1 MQFTE
6 LNAEL
11 RDKTGTGPARK
22 IRREGSVPAIL
33 YGCGLKNANL
43 KVNEREIDKILRT
56 KLGKNTLIRLS
67 VKGGDEQKVLIKDYQ
82 GDVLTRRVTHVD
94 FMVVRE
100 DQKVLVFVPLKIE
113 GKAAGITQGGLLEV
127 ITREVELM
135 CQVGRIPENIVVDVS
150 GLNVGQNIHL
160 ADLKLPEG
168 VVRAEKYNPTIA
180 AVYVPKQEEVA
191 VAAAPEAAAAVPA
204 TAQKAEGAAAGAAP
218 GATPA
223 AGAAAPAK
231 DAKAAAKPD
240 AKKK

>member
-11 RDKTGTGPARK
+11 RDKTGTGPARQA
-22 IRREGSVPAIL
+22 RREGFLPAIL
-33 YGCGLKNANL
+33 YGRGLKNVNL

-100 DQKVLVFVPLKIE
+100 DQKVLVFVPLRIE
-113 GKAAGITQGGLLEV
+113 GKAIGITQGGLLEV
-127 ITREVELM
+127 TTREVELM
-135 CQVGRIPENIVVDVS
+135 CQVGRIPEHIVVDVS

-160 ADLKLPEG
+160 SDLKLPEG
-168 VVRAEKYNPTIA
+168 VTRAEKYNPTIA
-180 AVYVPKQEEVA
+180 AVYIPKQEEVA
-191 VAAAPEAAAAVPA
+191 TPAAAETAAVPA
-204 TAQKAEGAAAGAAP
+204 TAQKAEGAAAAAP
-218 GATPA
+218 GATP
-223 AGAAAPAK
+223 AAAPAK
-231 DAKAAAKPD
+231 DAKAAKAD
-240 AKKK
+240 TKKK